1 MPNSA
6 PWEGP
11 WEVHRLKLAA
21 LAGPRFYL
29 SLQRELHRWLR
40 NHASRLDAIWCNDLD
55 TLAPAVWHGR
65 LPVVYD
71 SHEYFTEAAG
81 LTGKPLKRAAWL
93 MLERWAFKS
102 LPCMITVNE
111 SIAES
116 YRRTYGLE
124 VLVVRNMPR
133 RQIPVKV
140 EGRSAFASCGIPTDL
155 PIALMQGAYMD
166 RDRGAAEAVAAL
178 PT

>member
-1 MPNSA
+1 M
-6 PWEGP
+6 
-11 WEVHRLKLAA
+11 
-21 LAGPRFYL
+21 
-29 SLQRELHRWLR
+29 
-40 NHASRLDAIWCNDLD
+40 DAIWCNDLD

-71 SHEYFTEAAG
+71 SHEYFTEAEG
-81 LTGKPLKRAAWL
+81 LTGKPMKRAAWL

-124 VLVVRNMPR
+124 VLVVRNMPSCR
-133 RQIPVKV
+133 RQDRLYSI
-140 EGRSAFASCGIPTDL
+140 RLSL
-155 PIALMQGAYMD
+155 PRCYWLQAYC
-166 RDRGAAEAVAAL
+166 RHI
-178 PT
+178 TYQNI